1 MNLDIII
8 GESDIRGLILKD
20 IKDNLKI
27 PIIVDY
33 QKLTNRSCGV

>member
-1 MNLDIII
+1 MNLDIKI
-8 GESDIRGLILKD
+8 GEFDISGLILTD

-33 QKLTNRSCGV
+33 QKLTNRTCGV